1 MSLKKGS
8 RRTSTQPANPGR
20 QTPGGGTPSESAQED
35 PLDRMFAPS
44 EDSDW
49 EETFLSVIRPASSST
64 PAPSSSGRGED
75 EDPSE
80 NKDQEQDQKPNEV
93 KNSNRLN
100 ASNSQPIELLN
111 ENSQVVEVD
120 VPVMEGV
127 PSGSFKPLW
136 SQEFISC
143 TSPTNYRCV
152 PLYKVEGREDPE
164 KDEGFNEPESPFK
177 SSPMLS
183 GGDDSSANRESSHNN
198 ANNSEEGPSESPNH
212 PENFFDN
219 CDILQ
224 WVINDSNIS
233 DPNILNTSPTPSS
246 EDEHRPTATT
256 TRFIRELKRDSPTPS
271 AEAATNQPT
280 NSQFAVATQNS
291 SSSTTAEDLHG
302 RMIIA
307 AKPETPGNAAK
318 ELHHSVIQALKTNPL
333 AVATPQAPESV
344 PSQLLGI
351 EVPAVAGPSN
361 IPPEDQS
368 TLPEGLFNSLSLDP
382 EIKSEP
388 DPDWDY
394 QPSKPTGSRKRGRPA
409 LPSGLRSIT
418 PHPSATASAADLTE
432 DEASAQKFRRMR
444 DLNNEA
450 SRRCR
455 ENRKLKQE
463 EAERELPELMEI
475 NQERKRIVAEM
486 EKQVKEMK
494 ARILQDVS
502 GGQLQEL
509 LQRRLFPGQ
518 QNSSPPDLGSMWS
531 NM

>member
-1 MSLKKGS
+1 M
-8 RRTSTQPANPGR
+8 PANPGR

-80 NKDQEQDQKPNEV
+80 KKDQEPDQKPNEA

-143 TSPTNYRCV
+143 TSPTNFRCV

-177 SSPMLS
+177 SRPMLS
-183 GGDDSSANRESSHNN
+183 GGDDSSANRDSSHND
-198 ANNSEEGPSESPNH
+198 ANNSREEPGESPNH

-233 DPNILNTSPTPSS
+233 DPNILNMSPTPSS
-246 EDEHRPTATT
+246 EDALGPTATT
-256 TRFIRELKRDSPTPS
+256 TSFIRELKRDSSTGS
-271 AEAATNQPT
+271 AAEERATNQPT
-280 NSQFAVATQNS
+280 SSQFANLPTHTN
-291 SSSTTAEDLHG
+291 SSSTTE
-302 RMIIA
+302 
-307 AKPETPGNAAK
+307 KTSGNAAK
-318 ELHHSVIQALKTNPL
+318 ELHQSVIQALKTSPSTI
-333 AVATPQAPESV
+333 ATPNGPESV
-344 PSQLLGI
+344 MSQMLGI
-351 EVPAVAGPSN
+351 ETPAVAGPSN
-361 IPPEDQS
+361 SHGPANQGS
-368 TLPEGLFNSLSLDP
+368 TLPEGLFNTGSSLDR

-388 DPDWDY
+388 NLDWDY
-394 QPSKPTGSRKRGRPA
+394 QPPKLTGSRKRGRPA
-409 LPSGLRSIT
+409 LPTGLRPIT
-418 PHPSATASAADLTE
+418 PHPSSATGAAAELTE

-463 EAERELPELMEI
+463 EAERELQQLMVI
-475 NQERKRIVAEM
+475 NQEKKRIVAEM

-502 GGQLQEL
+502 GGQL
-509 LQRRLFPGQ
+509 LQQRLHAGQ
-518 QNSSPPDLGSMWS
+518 QHSSPPNLSSTWS
-531 NM
+531 DM

>member
-1 MSLKKGS
+1 M
-8 RRTSTQPANPGR
+8 PENPGR

-93 KNSNRLN
+93 KNSNSLN

-183 GGDDSSANRESSHNN
+183 GGHDSSANRESSHNN
-198 ANNSEEGPSESPNH
+198 TNNSQEGPNESPNH

-256 TRFIRELKRDSPTPS
+256 TRFISELKRGSPTPS
-271 AEAATNQPT
+271 AEGAISQPT
-280 NSQFAVATQNS
+280 NSQFAVATKNY
-291 SSSTTAEDLHG
+291 SSSTTTDDLHG
-302 RMIIA
+302 RTLIA

-318 ELHHSVIQALKTNPL
+318 ELHHSVIQALKTNPSVL
-333 AVATPQAPESV
+333 ATPQDPESAT
-344 PSQLLGI
+344 SHLLGI

-361 IPPEDQS
+361 IPSANSHGPADQQS
-368 TLPEGLFNSLSLDP
+368 ILPEGLFNTFSLDP

-394 QPSKPTGSRKRGRPA
+394 QPPKPTGSRKRGRPA
-409 LPSGLRSIT
+409 LPSGGRKIT
-418 PHPSATASAADLTE
+418 PHPSATAAAADLTE

-450 SRRCR
+450 SKRCR

-463 EAERELPELMEI
+463 EAERELQQLMVI
-475 NQERKRIVAEM
+475 NQERKRVVAEM

-494 ARILQDVS
+494 ARILQVVS
-502 GGQLQEL
+502 GKQH
-509 LQRRLFPGQ
+509 
-518 QNSSPPDLGSMWS
+518 SSPPNLSSMWS